1 MSTATVAAVANA
13 ISWFEIPSSD
23 FDRAVKFYETI
34 FGKELQKGDFMGTAM
49 AVFVY
54 EKPAVSGCI
63 LKEEGH
69 APSTSG
75 SRVYLNAN
83 GIFDDVL
90 LRVPKAGGKVEDVV
104 ELPGGLGRSAHII
117 DSEGNRVG
125 LHTY

>member
-1 MSTATVAAVANA
+1 MSTATVSAIGST

-34 FGKELQKGDFMGTAM
+34 FARELVKGPFMGTPT
-49 AVFVY
+49 AVFAY
-54 EKPAVSGCI
+54 ERPNVSGCV

-69 APSTSG
+69 TPSTTG
-75 SRVYLNAN
+75 TLVFLNAN

-90 LRVPKAGGKVEDVV
+90 LRVPKAGGKVESVIG
-104 ELPGGLGRSAHII
+104 LPQGMGRAAHII
-117 DSEGNRVG
+117 DTEGNRVG

>member
-1 MSTATVAAVANA
+1 MSTATVAAIGNA
-13 ISWFEIPSSD
+13 INWFEIPSSD

-34 FGKELQKGDFMGTAM
+34 FGKDLQKGDFMGTPT
-49 AVFVY
+49 AVFSY

-63 LKEEGH
+63 LKEDNHE
-69 APSTSG
+69 PSTKG
-75 SRVYLNAN
+75 TLVFLNAN

-90 LRVPKAGGKVEDVV
+90 LRVPKAGGKVEMVI
-104 ELPGGLGRSAHII
+104 ELPGGLGRAAHII